1 MENFDFF
8 IDRKVTIW
16 NREYHTIEAKSLD
29 EAKAKMATMF
39 SNNMIENT
47 FKYQDTLFDTEETM
61 EPGDNGG
68 NATIELYCSEDDQF
82 ITSNINL

>member
-8 IDRKVTIW
+8 IDRKVTLW
-16 NREYHTIEAKSLD
+16 NREHHTIEAKSLD

-39 SNNMIENT
+39 SNNMIEDT

-68 NATIELYCSEDDQF
+68 NATIELYCGEDDQF